1 MTRRSMSAKS
11 VASEG
16 LRAPDSFTTKLGRG
30 FRRQE
35 RLILGILG
43 VALVLLFWEMV
54 VRLGWIRTS
63 MMSSPTIIVDRI
75 IVELQG
81 DRLLPSL
88 WVTLRA
94 YLLGLAIATVVGIPL
109 GFIAGWSRR
118 ASYVLEPW
126 LAALNATPT
135 VAIVPLI
142 IIWLGIGQTS
152 KVFIVFLFAV
162 FPYAF
167 NTMIGVRQSEV
178 EFLDVARSYG
188 ASQSKI
194 VSSIVMPGAVP
205 YIMTGARLAVG
216 RALIGVV
223 VAELVASNTGL
234 GFLISISAGTFD
246 TSLLMVSVLF
256 VGAFGVIMTEVM
268 KTVERQFDKWR
279 PDSGS

>member
-1 MTRRSMSAKS
+1 
-11 VASEG
+11 
-16 LRAPDSFTTKLGRG
+16 
-30 FRRQE
+30 
-35 RLILGILG
+35 
-43 VALVLLFWEMV
+43 
-54 VRLGWIRTS
+54 
-63 MMSSPTIIVDRI
+63 MMSSPTIIAERI
-75 IVELQG
+75 VMELQG
-81 DRLLPSL
+81 ERLLPSL

-109 GFIAGWSRR
+109 GFIGGWYKR
-118 ASYVLEPW
+118 ASYILEPW

-142 IIWLGIGQTS
+142 IIWLGIGQVS

-167 NTMIGVRQSEV
+167 NTMIGVRQSEA

-194 VSSIVMPGAVP
+194 VSSIVIPGAVP
-205 YIMTGARLAVG
+205 YIMTAARLAVG

-246 TSLLMVSVLF
+246 TSLLMVAVLF
-256 VGAFGVIMTEVM
+256 VGTFGLIMTEVM
-268 KTVERQFDKWR
+268 KTIERQFDKWR
-279 PDSGS
+279 PDPGS